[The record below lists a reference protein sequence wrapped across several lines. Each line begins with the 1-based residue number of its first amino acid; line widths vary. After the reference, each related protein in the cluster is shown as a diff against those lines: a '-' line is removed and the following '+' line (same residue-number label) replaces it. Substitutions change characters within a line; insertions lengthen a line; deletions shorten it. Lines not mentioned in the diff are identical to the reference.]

1 MKILFYGQGEY
12 SNRGCEAIIK
22 GTISILSKQIN
33 NLDVTVASF
42 HAEQDK
48 KHVINGITSYVNHGI
63 VEDRWSKDWFWAVLC
78 NRLLHNPELREKR
91 LQKQVINTAHKVDAV
106 FSIGGDNYCYGVPYF
121 AYAIDKEIRKTNKT
135 LFLWGASIN
144 DEAIDGKM
152 VKDLE
157 RFDRIFVRE
166 SLTLESI
173 NKRALNAK
181 AILFP
186 DPAFTLNTNE
196 VALPKVFKDRQV
208 IGLNISPLIM
218 NYELSANVTYKN
230 VREFIN
236 YIIDKTDFGIVLIP
250 HVFSKKSND
259 LQILQT
265 LYRDYLDNNRIAI
278 IDRQFSSE
286 QLKYIISQC
295 KMFVGAR
302 THATI
307 AAYSTCVPTLVVGYS
322 VKARGIARDIFGSEE
337 NMVLPVQSLKHEDD
351 LVNAFKYIQE
361 NEDTIR
367 KHLQDFMPS
376 YIEKAWQA
384 GEEVK
389 KLIEK

>member
-166 SLTLESI
+166 SLTLE
-173 NKRALNAK
+173 
-181 AILFP
+181 
-186 DPAFTLNTNE
+186 
-196 VALPKVFKDRQV
+196 
-208 IGLNISPLIM
+208 
-218 NYELSANVTYKN
+218 
-230 VREFIN
+230 
-236 YIIDKTDFGIVLIP
+236 
-250 HVFSKKSND
+250 
-259 LQILQT
+259 
-265 LYRDYLDNNRIAI
+265 
-278 IDRQFSSE
+278 
-286 QLKYIISQC
+286 
-295 KMFVGAR
+295 MFVGAR

-307 AAYSTCVPTLVVGYS
+307 AAYSSCVPTLVVGYS

-337 NMVLPVQSLKHEDD
+337 NMVIPVQSLEHEDD

-361 NEDTIR
+361 TKI
-367 KHLQDFMPS
+367 
-376 YIEKAWQA
+376 
-384 GEEVK
+384 V
-389 KLIEK
+389 